1 LSPRLSFDYEWN
13 FGASFGWKK
22 YDRTYNPQNEVI
34 GSKINAYINLGFF
47 LNWQLNSQWSL
58 TAGMDFTHYSNG
70 NTHYPNS
77 GVNPI
82 GGRVG
87 IVRTFGDGA
96 TTVQGFKSLSIKP
109 YISYDLVV
117 YGATRK
123 RGFVDGYD
131 VCLVPGSFGIVGLN
145 FNPMYNF
152 NKYFRAGVSVDAQY
166 DESAN
171 IKDYRVEESSSS
183 DVKFHRPPFHKQFAV
198 GLSVRGELVMPI
210 FSINAGIGRNLIC
223 SGDDTE
229 GFYQIL
235 ALKTSITPRLFLHVG
250 YQLSKFKNPNNLMLG
265 FGYRFYKKR

>member
-1 LSPRLSFDYEWN
+1 MIGHIIR
-13 FGASFGWKK
+13 
-22 YDRTYNPQNEVI
+22 RMRVI

-87 IVRTFGDGA
+87 IVRTFGDGV

-123 RGFVDGYD
+123 EDSWMAMTFVWYPAL
-131 VCLVPGSFGIVGLN
+131 LVL
-145 FNPMYNF
+145 
-152 NKYFRAGVSVDAQY
+152 
-166 DESAN
+166 
-171 IKDYRVEESSSS
+171 
-183 DVKFHRPPFHKQFAV
+183 
-198 GLSVRGELVMPI
+198 
-210 FSINAGIGRNLIC
+210 
-223 SGDDTE
+223 
-229 GFYQIL
+229 
-235 ALKTSITPRLFLHVG
+235 
-250 YQLSKFKNPNNLMLG
+250 LG
-265 FGYRFYKKR
+265 